1 MNNGFL
7 QFSQYKIQDAE
18 TKYTNDTNN
27 LLTFFAGSGLFNKC
41 KQIPLSRSSKKFLEI
56 ITKQIVEAEKD
67 WNPEKVSVKYTT
79 YNKQN
84 RSFPKGHDYN
94 YAPKEVRDEIENHEK
109 IGALFNFL
117 LNNRNIE
124 VSILAP
130 NHKKYTK
137 NFFLESIKKIYV
149 WLFVASQH
157 SSKKCS
163 QKMNIYIYLTDLKKT
178 LPKGSG
184 DHVSQIHVNTA
195 FTTSCKEVTELN
207 LYRNEEWFKV
217 FIHETFHNMGLD
229 FSEFDATNSNKQILE
244 MFPVKSD
251 VRLFETYC
259 ETWAEILNVL
269 FISFF
274 SNHKSGGI
282 ENLEKIVN
290 DAERLLE
297 NERTF
302 SIFQCAK
309 VLYYYGL
316 TYEDLHEKNN
326 DSHIVRQNQYKEK
339 THVLS
344 YYILKSLL
352 MFYSDDFIQ
361 WCVHNNNETLN
372 FNKDS
377 GMVEKTIDSY
387 CNLIREHYLRAD
399 YKKSLGN
406 FEYWFSQ
413 LDPENANKRF
423 EIQTLRMT
431 LYEGET

>member
-1 MNNGFL
+1 MSTGFL
-7 QFSQYKIQDAE
+7 QFSQYKGKDKNTSFI
-18 TKYTNDTNN
+18 NDTNN
-27 LLTFFAGSGLFNKC
+27 LLEFLTASGLFNKC

-56 ITKQIVEAEKD
+56 ITGQIVEAEKEWD
-67 WNPEKVSVKYTT
+67 PEKISVKYTS
-79 YNKQN
+79 YNNKN
-84 RSFPKGHDYN
+84 VFFPKGHDYN
-94 YAPKEVRDEIENHEK
+94 YAPKEVRDEIENNEK

-117 LNNRNIE
+117 VANRNIE

-130 NHKKYTK
+130 NHRKYAK
-137 NFFLESIKKIYV
+137 DFFLESIKKIYL
-149 WLFVASQH
+149 WLFVAAQH

-163 QKMNIYIYLTDLKKT
+163 QKMKIYIYLTDLKKT
-178 LPKGSG
+178 LPKNSD

-195 FTTSCKEVTELN
+195 FTTACKEVTELN

-229 FSEFDATNSNKQILE
+229 FSEFDASNSNKQILD
-244 MFPVKSD
+244 MFPVESD

-274 SNHKSGGI
+274 SNHKNGVI
-282 ENLEKIVN
+282 ENLDKIVS

-302 SIFQCAK
+302 SIFQCTK
-309 VLYYYGL
+309 VLYYYGM

-326 DSHIVRQNQYKEK
+326 VSHIIRRNQYKEK

-361 WCVHNNNETLN
+361 WCIHNNNETLN
-372 FNKDS
+372 FNKTS
-377 GMVEKTIDSY
+377 GMIEKTIDSY

-399 YKKSLGN
+399 YKKSIGN